1 MKPCNLLLVDDH
13 VVFRESLKMLLRPHA
28 EFHVVGEASGAAEAC
43 AIAASTH
50 ADVVLLDMKLNDAD
64 GLSVLRELLRQDP
77 GCRILMVT
85 MVDDPVR
92 AAEAFHAGALGYATK
107 DEPFENLAKAIRAVR
122 DGQRYLSPT
131 LSLAEVEEWRKRVP
145 AGDMLSTLT
154 RRERDVFDLVVLGLT
169 SGEIGTRLDISP
181 RTVETHR
188 ARILSKLH
196 ARSVLDL
203 VRIAAQHGLL
213 PDERNRSGRVRS
225 TS

>member
-1 MKPCNLLLVDDH
+1 MEPCNLILIDDH
-13 VVFRESLKMLLRPHA
+13 VVFRESLKMLLRPHP
-28 EFHVVGEASGAAEAC
+28 EFRVAGEASGVADAC

-50 ADVVLLDMKLNDAD
+50 ADVVLLDIKLQD
-64 GLSVLRELLRQDP
+64 GEGVTVLRDLLRQDP
-77 GCRILMVT
+77 GYRVLMLT
-85 MVDDPVR
+85 MVDDPAR

-131 LSLAEVEEWRKRVP
+131 VSSAEVEEWRKRAP
-145 AGDMLSTLT
+145 SGDVLAVLT
-154 RRERDVFDLVVLGLT
+154 RRERDVFDLVVLGWT
-169 SGEIGTRLDISP
+169 SGEIGARLDISP

-188 ARILSKLH
+188 ARILQKLH

-213 PDERNRSGRVRS
+213 PDERN
-225 TS
+225 